1 MALPLLSSSRFVC
14 DPLPQ
19 VGRFSEHR
27 YPRPARILNPSST
40 ILCTSLLFR
49 RRVSG
54 PWSKGR
60 SSIGFAVRS
69 SVDVGNGVC
78 VQDSAETL
86 ESLRQAIDRVGG
98 KSEELDDALLMRFI
112 RELSFNIEEAAKAIA
127 KHQEWRASFLPNGY
141 ILESEISGE
150 LNAKKSYL
158 QGQDRKGH
166 PILLILGCK
175 HVPNKEDFE
184 EFKRFIVYAI
194 EKAIKVAPADG
205 KLVGIIDL
213 KDYGFKNLDSRGFI
227 AGFDILQSHYPQ
239 RVEKLFMVNVPLI
252 FNGLWK
258 VVSPF
263 IKDAVR
269 EKIVFVDNKK
279 LQETLLADIDADQLP
294 SDYGGSGELIL
305 LQDAAVPNWPPV
317 TQ

>member
-1 MALPLLSSSRFVC
+1 MALPLLSTSRFVC

-19 VGRFSEHR
+19 VGRFREHR
-27 YPRPARILNPSST
+27 YLRPVRIPTPSST

-69 SVDVGNGVC
+69 SADVGNGVC

-98 KSEELDDALLMRFI
+98 KSEVSSHNKSVYIGSDCSPDLSFLSSPELDDALLLRFI

-269 EKIVFVDNKK
+269 EK
-279 LQETLLADIDADQLP
+279 
-294 SDYGGSGELIL
+294 
-305 LQDAAVPNWPPV
+305 V
-317 TQ
+317 TQISYFKFAPNMYQRQCML

>member
-1 MALPLLSSSRFVC
+1 MYITAIPTASFRAVVKRTFQHWVC
-14 DPLPQ
+14 
-19 VGRFSEHR
+19 
-27 YPRPARILNPSST
+27 
-40 ILCTSLLFR
+40 
-49 RRVSG
+49 
-54 PWSKGR
+54 
-60 SSIGFAVRS
+60 
-69 SVDVGNGVC
+69 
-78 VQDSAETL
+78 
-86 ESLRQAIDRVGG
+86 
-98 KSEELDDALLMRFI
+98 SEELGGCGKWCMRARFCRNPRKLATSNRPCGREVRDDALLLRFI